1 MGVDAGGDANVGV
14 APLIMSRI
22 CSSVGTVRCAA
33 LALISCGLGGGFV
46 GLGLAD

>member
-33 LALISCGLGGGFV
+33 LALISCGWAAVLSASAW
-46 GLGLAD
+46 LI